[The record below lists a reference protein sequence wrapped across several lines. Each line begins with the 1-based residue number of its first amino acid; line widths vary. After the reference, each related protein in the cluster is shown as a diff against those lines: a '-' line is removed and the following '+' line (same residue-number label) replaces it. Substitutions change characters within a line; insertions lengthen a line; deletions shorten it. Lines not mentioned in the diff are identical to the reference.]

1 MKILGDFL
9 CLLLVENQRI
19 NKLQYRSFERC
30 APFCPPYS
38 IAVQQVAKVWDSCG
52 VQRETFR
59 FTIHDIKPAILR
71 SSLPLFRRHFRFLP
85 LTISQKDQK
94 RGDGY
99 DNKWRNRS

>member
-1 MKILGDFL
+1 MCTFL
-9 CLLLVENQRI
+9 STV
-19 NKLQYRSFERC
+19 F
-30 APFCPPYS
+30 YS
-38 IAVQQVAKVWDSCG
+38 SAAGCVSLDSCG